1 MEFKSA
7 SELSDNISNM
17 IKSVMAMVGVV
28 TMDDFKDLEK
38 RVADIEAKLSKA
50 PAKKKPGRPPKS
62 KTAKKASKQ
71 PKA

>member
-1 MEFKSA
+1 MKVRTS
-7 SELSDNISNM
+7 
-17 IKSVMAMVGVV
+17 
-28 TMDDFKDLEK
+28 FKDLEK
-38 RVADIEAKLSKA
+38 RVAAIEAKLSKA